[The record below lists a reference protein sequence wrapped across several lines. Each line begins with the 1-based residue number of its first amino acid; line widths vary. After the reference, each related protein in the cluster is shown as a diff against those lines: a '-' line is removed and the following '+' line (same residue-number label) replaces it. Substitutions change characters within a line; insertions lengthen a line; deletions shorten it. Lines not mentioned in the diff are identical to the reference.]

1 MFSYW
6 GGRSKEFNPMLTSN
20 VKKLKIKKTNV
31 KKNYDIV
38 TQKVNLFLFIHP
50 HLIGLERIKKIKFI
64 SLGF

>member
-1 MFSYW
+1 
-6 GGRSKEFNPMLTSN
+6 MLTSN